1 MFIYIYIKE
10 WKGMVFIYSIMVAF
24 DLFYIFICHCILTV
38 KIVIKIANYDNV
50 VFIKKKLSDFL

>member
-1 MFIYIYIKE
+1 
-10 WKGMVFIYSIMVAF
+10 MVFIYSIMVAF